1 MANGITSTPNTVS
14 FARSELLLTG
24 ALLGLLV
31 LFLVPLD
38 PRILDVLLAF
48 NLSATILLL
57 LVTLGVKQPL
67 EFSVFPS
74 LLLLMTLLRLGLNV
88 ATTRLILLKG
98 NAGEVVNAFGEFV
111 VGNNLV
117 VGLVI
122 FLILIVIQFI
132 VITRGASRVSE
143 VSARFTLDAMP
154 GKQMAIDAD
163 LNAGVIDEKQAR
175 TRRTDLMRESEFYGT
190 MDGASKFVRGDA
202 VASLIITAINLV
214 GGIVIGIINGQSI
227 AQAVQTYS
235 ILTIGD
241 GLITQIP
248 ALVIA
253 TASGILVTKS
263 SSESSLG
270 LEIGQQLG
278 VSPTSMRNASFIIFG
293 LGAVPGMPRIPFFLL
308 GIGMFFLSRRISQTK
323 IEEEVAQ
330 KAQEQSAKETPPPAK
345 SPTETYLDEFLQV
358 DRIAVDLGARLISL
372 VDSRNGSGL
381 IDKIGYM
388 RREIARQSGLWVPM
402 VRMKDNIGI
411 DPESYRILIGG
422 REVARGELRVGSLLA
437 VDPGMATFTI
447 EGETT
452 REPAYNLPAVWIGP
466 PDRQRAELGGYNV
479 VDPRDVLINH
489 LAEVI
494 RRHASELLSREDMKT
509 LIDKVKESSPAVV
522 DELIPGVLPM
532 ATVHRV
538 VTLLLEERV
547 PVTNMTR
554 ILESLAANGAQV
566 KDAPELAERVRLDI
580 GRAICDRFR
589 DETGVLRAICL
600 DPMAEMEFRNA
611 YRDRTQTP
619 DPGRLNALINK
630 VELEKVKA
638 NAQGREVCL
647 VVDLGMRRIFRTLLT
662 KAITDLSVLSHQEI
676 PNDVPLKV
684 DAIVMVQD
692 LMTR

>member
-1 MANGITSTPNTVS
+1 MANEMTGIPNPVNL
-14 FARSELLLTG
+14 ARSELVLSG

-31 LFLVPLD
+31 LFLIPLP
-38 PRILDVLLAF
+38 PRVLDVLLAF

-57 LVTLGVKQPL
+57 LVTLGVRQAL

-74 LLLLMTLLRLGLNV
+74 LLLLLTLMRLGLNV
-88 ATTRLILLKG
+88 ATTRLILLQG
-98 NAGEVVNAFGEFV
+98 NAGDVVAAFGQFV
-111 VGNNLV
+111 VGGNLV

-122 FLILIVIQFI
+122 FLILVVIQFI

-143 VSARFTLDAMP
+143 VAARFTLDAMP

-175 TRRTDLMRESEFYGT
+175 TRRSDLMRESEFYGT

-214 GGIVIGIINGQSI
+214 GGIIIGVINGQSI
-227 AQAVQTYS
+227 AVAIRTYS

-263 SSESSLG
+263 SSDSNLG
-270 LEIGQQLG
+270 QEISQQLG
-278 VSPTSMRNASFIIFG
+278 MSSTSMRNASFIIMG
-293 LGAVPGMPRIPFFLL
+293 LGVVPGMPTIPFLLL
-308 GIGMFFLSRRISQTK
+308 GAGMFFLARRIFRTK
-323 IEEEVAQ
+323 QDKEKET
-330 KAQEQSAKETPPPAK
+330 KLQEQSDKEVLPPVK
-345 SPTETYLDEFLQV
+345 SPTEAYLDDFLQV

-372 VDSRNGSGL
+372 VDSRGGSGL
-381 IDKIGYM
+381 IDKIGFM

-422 REVARGELRVGSLLA
+422 REVARGELRVGLLLA

-447 EGETT
+447 EGEPT
-452 REPAYNLPAVWIGP
+452 REPAYNLPAVWIAP
-466 PDRQRAELGGYNV
+466 TDRQRAELGGYNV

-522 DELIPGVLPM
+522 EELIPGLLPM

-538 VTLLLEERV
+538 ITILLEERV

-554 ILESLAANGAQV
+554 ILESLASNGALV
-566 KDAPELAERVRLDI
+566 KDAAELAERVRLDI

-589 DETGVLRAICL
+589 DENGVLRAICL
-600 DPMAEMEFRNA
+600 DPMVEMEFRAA
-611 YRDRTQTP
+611 YRERTQPP
-619 DPGRLNALINK
+619 DPNRLNGLINK

-638 NAQGREVCL
+638 NAQGREICL

-662 KAITDLSVLSHQEI
+662 KPITDLSVLSHQEI

-684 DAIVMVQD
+684 DSIVGLQD
-692 LMTR
+692 LAAR

>member
-1 MANGITSTPNTVS
+1 MANGITGIPNTVN
-14 FARSELLLTG
+14 FARTELLLSG

-31 LFLVPLD
+31 LFLVPLP
-38 PRILDVLLAF
+38 PRVLDALLAF

-57 LVTLGVKQPL
+57 LVTLGVRQAL

-74 LLLLMTLLRLGLNV
+74 LLLLLTLMRLGLNV
-88 ATTRLILLKG
+88 ATTRLILLDG
-98 NAGEVVNAFGEFV
+98 YAGEVVEAFGKFV
-111 VGNNLV
+111 VGGNLV

-143 VSARFTLDAMP
+143 VAARFTLDAMP

-163 LNAGVIDEKQAR
+163 LNAGVIDVKQAR
-175 TRRTDLMRESEFYGT
+175 TRRSELMRESEFYGT
-190 MDGASKFVRGDA
+190 WDGASKFVRGDA

-214 GGIVIGIINGQSI
+214 GGIIIGVINGQSI
-227 AQAVQTYS
+227 ALAVTTYS

-263 SSESSLG
+263 SSDSSLG
-270 LEIGQQLG
+270 QEISQQLG
-278 VSPTSMRNASFIIFG
+278 VSGTAMRNASFIIAG
-293 LGAVPGMPRIPFFLL
+293 LGFVPGMPKISFLAL
-308 GIGMFFLSRRISQTK
+308 GAGMFFLSRRIVRNKT
-323 IEEEVAQ
+323 
-330 KAQEQSAKETPPPAK
+330 AKEADEKSKEQTAKEAPPAAK
-345 SPTETYLDEFLQV
+345 SPTETYLDDFLQV

-452 REPAYNLPAVWIGP
+452 LEPAYNLPAVWIGP

-509 LIDKVKESSPAVV
+509 LIDKVRETSPAVV
-522 DELIPGVLPM
+522 EELIPGVLPM

-538 VTLLLEERV
+538 LTQLLDERV
-547 PVTNMTR
+547 PVTNLTR
-554 ILESLAANGAQV
+554 ILESLAANGTQV
-566 KDAPELAERVRLDI
+566 KDAAELTERVRLDI

-589 DETGVLRAICL
+589 DENGVLRAICL
-600 DPMAEMEFRNA
+600 DPMVEMEFRNT
-611 YRDRTQTP
+611 YRERTAVP
-619 DPGRLNALINK
+619 DPGRLNALIEK
-630 VELEKVKA
+630 VRLEKMKA

-662 KAITDLSVLSHQEI
+662 KAIIDLSVLSHQEI
-676 PNDVPLKV
+676 PNDVQMNV
-684 DAIVMVQD
+684 DAIISLQD
-692 LMTR
+692 LLAR